1 MMVGITLLNDKNGDE
16 MKSIIRQYREDSLQ
30 INTKILTEWIQGR
43 GIPCTWNNLIYV
55 LRLHCGTL
63 ADDVEQSM

>member
-30 INTKILTEWIQGR
+30 INTKILTDWIQGR
-43 GIPCTWNNLIYV
+43 GTPCTWNDLICA
-55 LRLHCGTL
+55 LRLHCGKL
-63 ADDVEQSM
+63 ADDIEQSM